1 MCGRYCLD
9 TPRAELQQL
18 LGSWLRPDDSAWL
31 EHYAPRELIRPHEPV
46 LAVRREHGEDR
57 LAHMLWGLLPG
68 WVKDPLQAPR
78 PINARAETIAEKAS
92 FRGPWRHHRCLLPST
107 GFFEKGHLIHRRDRQ
122 LFWLAGVWD
131 RWIGPD
137 GSEVETCCV
146 ITTRPNSLIEPLH
159 DRMPVI
165 IPDGLESIWLEP
177 GDGAHRRALEPM
189 LTPSPPEP
197 WECQPLRPTPQKNRH
212 QQLSLLDGATLD
224 SDR

>member
-1 MCGRYCLD
+1 MNRCWLCGV
-9 TPRAELQQL
+9 E
-18 LGSWLRPDDSAWL
+18 
-31 EHYAPRELIRPHEPV
+31 
-46 LAVRREHGEDR
+46 RREHGEDR
-57 LAHMLWGLLPG
+57 LSHMLWGLLPG

-107 GFFEKGHLIHRRDRQ
+107 GFFEKGHLIQRKDRQ

-146 ITTRPNSLIEPLH
+146 ITTQPNSLVAPLH

-165 IPDGLESIWLEP
+165 IPEGLESIWLEP

-189 LTPSPPEP
+189 LTPAPAEP
-197 WECQPLRPTPQKNRH
+197 WDCRALKPAAPANKHRSSPCSIEQGLTAAAHCRTWGQRQWPRCWWDWFSGSCGVMTP
-212 QQLSLLDGATLD
+212 S
-224 SDR
+224 

>member
-18 LGSWLRPDDSAWL
+18 LFSWLRPEDSAWL

-46 LAVRREHGEDR
+46 LAVRREHGEDH
-57 LAHMLWGLLPG
+57 LSHMLWGLLPG

-92 FRGPWRHHRCLLPST
+92 FRGPWRHHRCLLPSS
-107 GFFEKGHLIHRRDRQ
+107 GFFEKGHLIQRKDRQ

-146 ITTRPNSLIEPLH
+146 ITTQPNSLVAPLH

-165 IPDGLESIWLEP
+165 IPEGLESIWLEP

-189 LTPSPPEP
+189 LTPAPAEP
-197 WECQPLRPTPQKNRH
+197 WDCRALKPAAPANRH
-212 QQLSLLDGATLD
+212 QQLSLLD
-224 SDR
+224 